1 MSQLEYLKN
10 YRNDLL
16 SSQTTP
22 LLIELNQDEIIRL
35 SDGVNPGQDQC
46 QSIPALVAQQVYNEK
61 EGNKVSNIIVIDG
74 DKIISQDSFV
84 ILETL
89 LEQLRN
95 ELKSIKN
102 LATLKESLK
111 AAASVATGGILNDF
125 IGDHLDQG
133 VNFIFDEIGEHF
145 STLLA
150 DVVTDNID
158 LSNTVISNIEDL
170 LHDNAGNS
178 LGDIFNKINKQ
189 ELSLS
194 SAAKSELNTLSKTFS
209 NTQKVD
215 VFQLTFK
222 LLLAIALDA
231 PKLIYINNP
240 HKLDDNSLALISL
253 LFSFAKSQKD
263 IDKHIGISVLYT
275 NTDDSFHLYNEVADG
290 LQSKQ
295 QLLLDQRR
303 FVQRYAMLE
312 KPGSDIPIVAV
323 KSSLFIGR
331 NAEIEQLSKQFNH
344 RKNNTLSIV
353 SGEPGIGKT
362 ALVNQ
367 HLSTIQKNG
376 EVITLTLLNEVGHSS
391 TNTGLSSL
399 EKSILNEAKRLEL
412 LAGWKDKGFN
422 FVKNIATKE
431 NAIKAIGT
439 IFSGVDKAL
448 SIADAGFQRL
458 KVDEHVDGVKKSG
471 VGDLDNKQGDEKQ
484 QQFNDLDK
492 AIEKLK
498 GICSEPLPLVLFID
512 DLQWIDDTASE
523 YILTHLLK
531 QPDLYIVTTIRPS
544 DAATIY
550 KQQLARSSMHEY
562 SLALLKACEVKGFE
576 SYKEGIDVSALHA
589 VITHLKGFDLFGLTE
604 LIAKVIQGEKEQ
616 HTSLANSIFTTLAGV
631 GSNDVNTLFAVET
644 INMLCDKKLYSEN
657 TFERLILESPLRF
670 NPKIIDIERTLEK
683 TFEAL
688 RNKYQDSL
696 THASQSND
704 GQSFNLMAYAVLEER
719 LHLLKVYFCD
729 QGNAA
734 VNTLLF
740 SSLLGAPFSSGLVQ
754 KVMLAVANTEVPE
767 LLPLKLHLIGS
778 QSDAHIRPEHY
789 AVIDEVYEI
798 LRRLNVTDDK
808 YQYRHGLLHTFLD
821 KQFDYLLDRLF
832 VNNKV
837 NAKNQLIQL
846 LYKEVSYA
854 FDYGYIW
861 PKDIRFTEYTAKQLQ
876 DTHFLY
882 DVVLNVL
889 AKGYS
894 FHPAHWI
901 DDYSN
906 ELTMMSAHFSL
917 LNKLTKAIQL
927 SEKSLDIF
935 ENIPNDYKG
944 YALDEGEE
952 TEVDILTS
960 LAQLYEKANRM
971 NEAIF
976 LYEKILTIHY
986 ANGLTIDDCID
997 EESCLAKAY
1006 WKVNRTEE
1014 AIKRFEQVLEVQKHN
1029 GKGKITKLSQIA
1041 SCYHSSASIIETINS
1056 AEEAVVRDYE
1066 TYDTRLLTRD
1076 AIKYIASLITLGY
1089 CYVKNNQIDDSIL
1102 LHQEAIE
1109 LCKHL
1114 YQTSPDKL
1122 AQSYAE
1128 ALSALA
1134 FSYQKNNQTNKA
1146 IMFEKEALSIIE
1158 DYYNKEP
1165 DVWAKC
1171 YTVSLNNLSAVYN
1184 KSEQTENAIVFAE
1197 KAFSID
1203 EAYFV
1208 KEPDLWANN
1217 FTKSLLNLASAYKNK
1232 KRINEAIT
1240 LEEKAFL
1247 ICEKYYT
1254 LSPELWAE
1262 IYTTCLNDLVDS
1274 YKRNKQEGDAVL
1286 LEKKA
1291 LPVGEYDEAKSSINS
1306 LGIEASK
1313 ISNFASYFKQIKEVI
1328 DDIPFQKKSLEVFE
1342 GYYEKNPGEWEFNYF
1357 FAVHTLA
1364 ASYKKNK
1371 QLNEAIA
1378 LEEKSLEIF
1387 KPARVKRDRPKRG
1400 RREKVVHFAEYY
1412 AEDYAEYHAN
1422 SLNSLSCSYGK
1433 NGQIEK
1439 GIKLEESLLSLC
1451 ADCYEKDAEKW
1462 APNYTSSL
1470 NDLIF
1475 SYQKNKQFNPIISLE
1490 QRALTL
1496 YIPLYDKTP
1505 DIWAES
1511 FLTCLNEIAYAYQ
1524 KNNQLNESINIL
1536 QQGLVITEELYSK
1549 RPFIWKERY
1558 VAQLNSLAN
1567 DYKKNHQ
1574 EVEAIKLDEM
1584 VIALNKGG
1592 FSLSPEMSNYEEAI
1606 SLMAKVKTTTWA
1618 DVVITGLDVIAA
1630 RQKAVT
1636 LLEAYYFNS
1645 SKGWAYDY
1653 IQSLIKL
1660 AASYHEEG
1668 QITDAIKYQENALK
1682 ICEHYYN
1689 DQANIWADNYTT
1701 SLNNLATYYKANENE
1716 VGAIA
1721 LEEKVLVIIEHYHKK
1736 KPLVWEEKYSKGLA
1750 SIIDLYKKNNQ
1761 VAKALKYA
1769 ESALTLHELFYKKA
1783 PDKSAVNY
1791 IKCVMNL
1798 VFIYKQNNQL
1808 NEAILLMEK
1817 ASIIFENYYIP
1828 EETNADGSFWA
1839 ETYYKLLASLA
1850 SLKANYNKLDEA
1862 IELENRAMDIC
1873 KSYTSSY
1880 NSSQIWNERC
1890 EKSIDAII
1898 SYFKQNNQTH
1908 EAIKVEIDNINIYS
1922 NSFSQEP
1929 FENTDM
1935 HIARLHRLDSYCQ
1948 VNESL
1953 YWEQQPLFDYMCQV
1967 YKVLYQQSCEQWE
1980 EDYLYAL
1987 DSRANFYLG
1996 LRDYYGVY
2004 DVFKVYFDVFS
2015 VETITNVEQ
2024 CIEFISP
2031 FLKYVHASIYLSPS
2045 QSAFLDEDENNN
2057 DSDTLIENNKTYNY
2071 FEKMAKDFNDK
2082 MTNKFAEGYHQFISK
2097 LFNGDDKTSGI
2108 IELSKSNRPIA
2119 SEEYHLFS
2127 HYFLL
2132 SDRD

>member
-10 YRNDLL
+10 YRNDLFR
-16 SSQTTP
+16 SQTTP
-22 LLIELNQDEIIRL
+22 LLIELNQDEIKRL
-35 SDGVNPGQDQC
+35 SRGVNQNQC
-46 QSIPALVAQQVYNEK
+46 STLPALVAQQVYNEK
-61 EGNKVSNIIVIDG
+61 DGSKVSNIIVIDG
-74 DKIISQDSFV
+74 DKVTSQDSFI
-84 ILETL
+84 ILEAL

-125 IGDHLDQG
+125 IGDHLEQG

-150 DVVTDNID
+150 DVVTNNID

-170 LHDNAGNS
+170 LHDNAANS

-194 SAAKSELNTLSKTFS
+194 AAAKSELNTLSITFS
-209 NTQKVD
+209 KTQKVD

-253 LFSFAKSQKD
+253 LFSFAKNQKD

-275 NTDDSFHLYNEVADG
+275 NTDDSFHLYNEVDEL

-323 KSSLFIGR
+323 KASLFIGR

-344 RKNNTLSIV
+344 REKNSLSII

-367 HLSTIQKNG
+367 HLSNIQKQG
-376 EVITLTLLNEVGHSS
+376 EVIVLTLLNEVGHSS

-412 LAGWKDKGFN
+412 LVGWKDKGFN

-458 KVDEHVDGVKKSG
+458 KIDEHLDGVKQSS

-484 QQFNDLDK
+484 RQFNDLDK

-498 GICSEPLPLVLFID
+498 GICSESLPIVLFID

-544 DAATIY
+544 DAATIF
-550 KQQLARSSMHEY
+550 KQKLARPSMHEY
-562 SLALLKACEVKGFE
+562 SLALLKACKVKGVE
-576 SYKEGIDVSALHA
+576 SYNEGVDARAFHTE
-589 VITHLKGFDLFGLTE
+589 ITHLKGFDLLGLTE
-604 LIAKVIQGEKEQ
+604 LIGKVIQGEKAQ

-631 GSNDVNTLFAVET
+631 GSKDVNTLFAVET

-657 TFERLILESPLRF
+657 TFEHLILESPLRF
-670 NPKIIDIERTLEK
+670 NPKIIDIEYTLEK
-683 TFEAL
+683 TFDAL
-688 RNKYQDSL
+688 QRKYKDSL
-696 THASQSND
+696 THASQSNN

-767 LLPLKLHLIGS
+767 LLPLKLHLLGS

-798 LRRLNVTDDK
+798 LRRMKVNDDK

-821 KQFDYLLDRLF
+821 KQLDYLLDKIF
-832 VNNKV
+832 INNKV
-837 NAKNQLIQL
+837 DAKNQLIQL

-861 PKDIRFTEYTAKQLQ
+861 PKDIRYTEYTAKQLQ

-882 DVVLNVL
+882 DVVLNIL

-894 FHPAHWI
+894 FNPAYWS

-906 ELTMMSAHFSL
+906 ELTMMSEHFSL

-927 SEKSLDIF
+927 SEESLVIF
-935 ENIPNDYKG
+935 ENIPEDYEG
-944 YALDEGEE
+944 DALDEDE
-952 TEVDILTS
+952 EVDILTS
-960 LAQLYEKANRM
+960 LARLYEKANRM
-971 NEAIF
+971 NEAIS
-976 LYEKILTIHY
+976 LYKKVLTIHY
-986 ANGLTIDDCID
+986 ANGLTIKDCID
-997 EESCLAKAY
+997 EESSLAKAY

-1014 AIKRFEQVLEVQKHN
+1014 AIERFEQVLEEQKQN
-1029 GKGKITKLSQIA
+1029 GEGNITQLSQIA
-1041 SCYHSSASIIETINS
+1041 SCYRSSTSIMETINS
-1056 AEEAVVRDYE
+1056 AEEAVIVAYD
-1066 TYDTRLLTRD
+1066 TYHTRLLTRD
-1076 AIKYIASLITLGY
+1076 VIKYIASLLTLGY
-1089 CYVKNNQIDDSIL
+1089 CYVKNNQIDDSIIL
-1102 LHQEAIE
+1102 NKEALE
-1109 LCKHL
+1109 LCKHH

-1122 AQSYAE
+1122 AKSYAE
-1128 ALSALA
+1128 TLSAIA
-1134 FSYQKNNQTNKA
+1134 FSYQENNQTNKA

-1158 DYYNKEP
+1158 DYYNKES

-1171 YTVSLNNLSAVYN
+1171 YTVSLNNLAAAYN
-1184 KSEQTENAIVFAE
+1184 KSEQTDNAIVFAE
-1197 KAFSID
+1197 KAFTID
-1203 EAYFV
+1203 EAYFL
-1208 KEPDLWANN
+1208 KEPDLWAKN
-1217 FTKSLLNLASAYKNK
+1217 FTNSLLNLANAYKNK
-1232 KRINEAIT
+1232 KRVSEAIT

-1247 ICEKYYT
+1247 ICEKYYIQ
-1254 LSPELWAE
+1254 SPELWAE
-1262 IYTTCLNDLVDS
+1262 IYTTCHNDLVDS
-1274 YKRNKQEGDAVL
+1274 YKQNKQEDDAAL

-1291 LPVGEYDEAKSSINS
+1291 LIVDEYDETKSSINPT
-1306 LGIEASK
+1306 GIEASRVN
-1313 ISNFASYFKQIKEVI
+1313 NFASYFKQNKTVI
-1328 DDIPFQKKSLEVFE
+1328 DAIPFQKKSLEVYE
-1342 GYYEKNPGEWEFNYF
+1342 GYYEKSPGEWEFNYF
-1357 FAVHTLA
+1357 FGLHTLA

-1378 LEEKSLEIF
+1378 LEEKALEIF

-1400 RREKVVHFAEYY
+1400 RREKVVPFAEYY
-1412 AEDYAEYHAN
+1412 TEDYAEYYAN
-1422 SLNSLSCSYGK
+1422 SLNSLACSYEK
-1433 NGQIEK
+1433 NGQSDK
-1439 GIKLEESLLSLC
+1439 GIKLEESLLNLC
-1451 ADCYEKDAEKW
+1451 ADCYELDAEKW
-1462 APNYTSSL
+1462 ATNYTSSL

-1475 SYQKNKQFNPIISLE
+1475 SYHKNKQFNSIISLE

-1496 YIPLYDKTP
+1496 YAPLYDKVP

-1524 KNNQLNESINIL
+1524 KTNQLNKSINTL
-1536 QQGLVITEELYSK
+1536 QQGLFITEELYSK
-1549 RPFIWKERY
+1549 RPFIWKDRY
-1558 VAQLNSLAN
+1558 VVQLNSLAH
-1567 DYKKNHQ
+1567 DYKCSHQ
-1574 EVEAIKLDEM
+1574 EIEAVKLDEM
-1584 VIALNKGG
+1584 AIAINKGS
-1592 FSLSPEMSNYEEAI
+1592 FSLSPEMSNYETAI
-1606 SLMAKVKTTTWA
+1606 SLMAKVKTASWA
-1618 DVVITGLDVIAA
+1618 DVVITGLDVLAA

-1636 LLEAYYFNS
+1636 LLEEYYS
-1645 SKGWAYDY
+1645 YSPEGWAYDY

-1660 AASYHEEG
+1660 AASFHEEG
-1668 QITDAIKYQENALK
+1668 QVVDAIKYQDSALK
-1682 ICEHYYN
+1682 ISEHYFN
-1689 DQANIWADNYTT
+1689 EQADIWVDNYTT
-1701 SLNNLATYYKANENE
+1701 SLNNLATYYKAHKQEID
-1716 VGAIA
+1716 AIA
-1721 LEEKVLVIIEHYHKK
+1721 LEEKVLAIIEHYHKK
-1736 KPLVWEEKYSKGLA
+1736 KPTVWEDKYSKGLA
-1750 SIIDLYKKNNQ
+1750 RIIDLYKTTNQ
-1761 VAKALKYA
+1761 AVNALKHA
-1769 ESALTLHELFYKKA
+1769 ENALALHETFYNKE

-1791 IKCVMNL
+1791 IKCAMSL
-1798 VFIYKQNNQL
+1798 VSIYKENNQL
-1808 NEAILLMEK
+1808 NKATLLMEK
-1817 ASIIFENYYIP
+1817 ISIVFETYYIP
-1828 EETNADGSFWA
+1828 GETKGDGAFWA
-1839 ETYYKLLASLA
+1839 ESYIQLLASLA
-1850 SLKANYNKLDEA
+1850 ALRANNNKLNEA
-1862 IELENRAMDIC
+1862 IELQNRAIGIC
-1873 KSYTSSY
+1873 KSYTGSY
-1880 NSSQIWNERC
+1880 GYLQIWNERC
-1890 EKSIDAII
+1890 EKSIEAII
-1898 SYFKQNNQTH
+1898 SYFKQNNQMH
-1908 EAIKVEIDNINIYS
+1908 EAIKVEIDNIDIYS
-1922 NSFSQEP
+1922 NRFSHEP
-1929 FENTDM
+1929 LEDTDI

-1948 VNESL
+1948 KNESL
-1953 YWEQQPLFDYMCQV
+1953 YWEQQQLFDYMCQV
-1967 YKVLYQQSCEQWE
+1967 YKALYQQSGEKWE
-1980 EDYLYAL
+1980 EGYLYAL
-1987 DSRANFYLG
+1987 DCRANFYLG

-2015 VETITNVEQ
+2015 VETIKNVEQ

-2045 QSAFLDEDENNN
+2045 ESGFLDENHN
-2057 DSDTLIENNKTYNY
+2057 DSDTLVENNKAYNY

-2082 MTNKFAEGYHQFISK
+2082 MTKKFAEGYHQFISK
-2097 LFNGDDKTSGI
+2097 LLNGDEKTSGF
-2108 IELSKSNRPIA
+2108 IELSKSNRPVA
-2119 SEEYHLFS
+2119 NEKYHLFS

-2132 SDRD
+2132 SAKI